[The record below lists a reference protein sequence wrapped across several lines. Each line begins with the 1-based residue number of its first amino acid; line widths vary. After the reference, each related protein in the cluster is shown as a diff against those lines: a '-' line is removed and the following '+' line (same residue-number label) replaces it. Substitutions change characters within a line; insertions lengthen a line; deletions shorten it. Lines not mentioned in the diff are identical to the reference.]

1 MAAPF
6 PIADGGGCASSA
18 DWLIPR
24 ADSDV
29 LRELRRHFQ
38 SLVVSWG
45 VVERLQAHSQHPNA
59 NCLFSPEEVHQAQ
72 RDLVSFLRNK
82 GFDCSTK
89 VSPYQPFLLEAW
101 SALAACC
108 DDKDAL
114 LPPLLERG
122 VPTGVVSPIPFSGIW
137 EPSEPAPNLGLDDL
151 SIHLQPWR
159 SGLDREDLTLE
170 LMLKDVA
177 AGHAYELIG
186 GEAEARQRW
195 GDLVAAGKLGI
206 AQPPGKKPRLIG
218 DGTISGANHHCVI
231 EEKVRLPTFESVQ
244 RFMSL
249 SGPDVQWGALS
260 FDVRGA
266 HKLVNVSPAEQGL
279 SCFVVQGR
287 WFVYRSCYFG
297 CRWAAYWFSRAGAS
311 WSVIVIAFFG
321 SNMVYSSTSMTVWP
335 FSHIES
341 AQFCQQLCSCFSLL

>member
-1 MAAPF
+1 
-6 PIADGGGCASSA
+6 
-18 DWLIPR
+18 
-24 ADSDV
+24 
-29 LRELRRHFQ
+29 
-38 SLVVSWG
+38 
-45 VVERLQAHSQHPNA
+45 
-59 NCLFSPEEVHQAQ
+59 
-72 RDLVSFLRNK
+72 
-82 GFDCSTK
+82 
-89 VSPYQPFLLEAW
+89 
-101 SALAACC
+101 
-108 DDKDAL
+108 
-114 LPPLLERG
+114 LERG
-122 VPTGVVSPIPFSGIW
+122 VPTGVVSPIPFSAIW
-137 EPSEPAPNLGLDDL
+137 EPSEPAPNLDLDDL

-195 GDLVAAGKLGI
+195 GDLVAGGKLGI

-231 EEKVRLPTFESVQ
+231 EGKVRLPTFESVQ

-297 CRWAAYWFSRAGAS
+297 CRWAAYWFSRVGAFLVRHCHRFLWVQHGLFIYVDDGLALFPHRVYPILSATLLLFLAALGVPLS
-311 WSVIVIAFFG
+311 WEKVRMGGLQPWIGWSFHWDRGFAARPENQPQTMLG
-321 SNMVYSSTSMTVWP
+321 LLTELTV
-335 FSHIES
+335 
-341 AQFCQQLCSCFSLL
+341 A